1 MMMMMLTEIQ
11 GRLGSKILHFFASV
25 KIMEGMD
32 KVSESSFVLNIG
44 PNLWYSFGAFRRLVQ
59 DRI

>member
-1 MMMMMLTEIQ
+1 MTEIQ
-11 GRLGSKILHFFASV
+11 RRLGSKILHFFAPV